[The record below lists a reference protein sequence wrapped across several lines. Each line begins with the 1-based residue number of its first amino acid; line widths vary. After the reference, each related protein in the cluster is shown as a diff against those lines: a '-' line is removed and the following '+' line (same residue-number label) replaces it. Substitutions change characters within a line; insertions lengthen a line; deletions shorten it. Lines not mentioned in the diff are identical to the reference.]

1 MPFPYPL
8 SLINIFRLPSVKNY
22 SFSPHKFTVLPHRII
37 FSMEKLYHPNDLCQ
51 KFENLGNDTAMG
63 TTKIH
68 NIFLVFE
75 VLETF
80 ISFTNNI
87 NVEFAAFFKTVW
99 NHRFF
104 LSVLIP
110 DMQATEVN
118 TSVIMQA

>member
-22 SFSPHKFTVLPHRII
+22 SFSPHKFTVLPHRI

-75 VLETF
+75 VCST
-80 ISFTNNI
+80 
-87 NVEFAAFFKTVW
+87 
-99 NHRFF
+99 
-104 LSVLIP
+104 
-110 DMQATEVN
+110 
-118 TSVIMQA
+118 